1 MDDDPLA
8 YLLALRLRVRGRPE
22 ALRIVDR
29 CINLV
34 GRAKTADPADMAA
47 LQREVHEIADD
58 LAERFGAP
66 AGAVLQ

>member
-29 CINLV
+29 CLNLV
-34 GRAKTADPADMAA
+34 GRAQTADPAEFAA
-47 LQREVHEIADD
+47 LQREMEKIADD
-58 LAERFGAP
+58 LAKRFGAP